1 MAYRLSPWSTLMEC
15 LPPRMAMPGGPEAEV
30 FVQSGVHRL
39 LDLLADT
46 TRTAL
51 QRAGA
56 FRAAVRRLADVS
68 HVMNRVLGPRGQ
80 ALPPDQRRRLAL
92 AFGAYAARAYDGRPW
107 PGRAGRVTILD
118 STQYG
123 PGEVV
128 VAFAITSGRE
138 AATTQMAWRV
148 WKSVDGWRLV
158 DVKHR
163 GTWLVDAHRRAL
175 GVAIRDAG
183 DDIEALIG
191 RLHGGTAGARRVR

>member
-1 MAYRLSPWSTLMEC
+1 MAYRLSPWSTLMES
-15 LPPRMAMPGGPEAEV
+15 LPPAMVAPGGPDAEA
-30 FVQSGVHRL
+30 FVQNRVHRL
-39 LDLLADT
+39 LGLLADT
-46 TRTAL
+46 TRTDL

-56 FRAAVRRLADVS
+56 FRAAVRRLTDVP
-68 HVMNRVLGPRGQ
+68 HVTNRVLGPYGQ

-92 AFGAYAARAYDGRPW
+92 AFGAYAARVYDGRPW
-107 PGRAGRVTILD
+107 PGRAGRVTILG
-118 STQYG
+118 STWHG

-128 VAFAITSGRE
+128 VAFAITSGRD

-148 WKSVDGWRLV
+148 RNAVDGWRLV
-158 DVKHR
+158 DLKHR

-191 RLHGGTAGARRVR
+191 RLHGGMAGARRVR